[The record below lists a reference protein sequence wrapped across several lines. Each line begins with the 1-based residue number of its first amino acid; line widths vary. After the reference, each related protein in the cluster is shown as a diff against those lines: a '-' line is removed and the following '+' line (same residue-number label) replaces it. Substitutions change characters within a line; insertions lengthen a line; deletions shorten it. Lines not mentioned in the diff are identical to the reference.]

1 MGPRTGCADRVHRHS
16 ADQPLIALRVHG
28 TRPEGCGMSFSDR
41 DVSRLLFK
49 RRELLS
55 FSGIKW
61 IRTNRPSGTDRQ
73 RWRVVLHMAVVTRN
87 RNVTVGETGQIF
99 LSNSRL
105 ISDVTSM
112 KRGS

>member
-1 MGPRTGCADRVHRHS
+1 MLRRRWKWGGRHTAHRSGGGGMGS
-16 ADQPLIALRVHG
+16 
-28 TRPEGCGMSFSDR
+28 SDSE
-41 DVSRLLFK
+41 VSRLLFE

-55 FSGIKW
+55 VSGIVA
-61 IRTNRPSGTDRQ
+61 RTRRPSGTDKQ
-73 RWRVVLHMAVVTRN
+73 RWRVVVLHMLSTVATRTW
-87 RNVTVGETGQIF
+87 NVTVGETGQIF